1 MLRQDDGTGRDG
13 EQGRE
18 TARRLARDDGFGPN
32 PGNLVLYK
40 FVPDGLEAGAPLV
53 VVLHGCGQTAAGY
66 DEGAGWSRLAERWGF
81 ALLYPEQRRENN
93 QGGCFNWF
101 EPGDIERDAGEAAS
115 IRAMVERMRQV
126 HGTDPSRTFVS
137 GLSAGGAMA
146 VVMLATYP
154 ETFAGGGVIAGLPYK
169 AALGLREAL
178 GAMFR
183 GRAKSPAE
191 WGELV
196 RQASGHEGPWPVLSI
211 WHGTADRT
219 VAAMNA
225 AELANQWACLHGAP
239 GPAREGEVAGQRH
252 LVLHDRNGRAV
263 VELYEIDGMAH
274 GTPIGPGEDD
284 EPLGVA
290 GQFILDAGI
299 SSTYRI
305 ARFWGLGP
313 RQAEPRTEP
322 PAETA
327 PPARIPAEPVFAI
340 RKPAGAGLP
349 GRIAGLW
356 ARIKRAVSRRR

>member
-1 MLRQDDGTGRDG
+1 M
-13 EQGRE
+13 
-18 TARRLARDDGFGPN
+18 
-32 PGNLVLYK
+32 
-40 FVPDGLEAGAPLV
+40 
-53 VVLHGCGQTAAGY
+53 
-66 DEGAGWSRLAERWGF
+66 
-81 ALLYPEQRRENN
+81 
-93 QGGCFNWF
+93 
-101 EPGDIERDAGEAAS
+101 
-115 IRAMVERMRQV
+115 
-126 HGTDPSRTFVS
+126 
-137 GLSAGGAMA
+137 
-146 VVMLATYP
+146 
-154 ETFAGGGVIAGLPYK
+154 
-169 AALGLREAL
+169 
-178 GAMFR
+178 
-183 GRAKSPAE
+183 
-191 WGELV
+191 
-196 RQASGHEGPWPVLSI
+196 
-211 WHGTADRT
+211 
-219 VAAMNA
+219 
-225 AELANQWACLHGAP
+225 
-239 GPAREGEVAGQRH
+239 
-252 LVLHDRNGRAV
+252 